1 MVTVSE
7 FFRSPSLEFLE
18 ECTKDQLLEI
28 GRYYGVEIDSKR
40 LKENF
45 KAILIA
51 NLTEKGVFL
60 AKPPSDSLPGAASLT
75 PGAVSLPPGLT
86 FEQQR
91 ELLRLQFE
99 IERVKLESIRESRHS
114 DAAVR
119 SLSGSSAADTFDVL
133 GNLRLLPQF
142 QENDPDSFFL
152 IFERLADARK
162 WDSSARALLL
172 QCVLVGRAQEA
183 FSVLSVSDSQ
193 DYVKVKAAVL
203 QAYEL
208 VPEAYRQRF
217 RSCGKAAGQSY
228 LEFAR
233 DLKLHFTRW
242 CSAAKVA
249 DFERLCELI
258 LLTYICEQKAETV
271 AVAAALADDYV
282 LTHKSQFLY
291 SDGPSPGSGRGEC
304 RAASVRRGDVSS
316 DARAGADV
324 CHYCRERGHWKGD
337 CPVLSSRGKTSAQNV
352 NPTAFADPGGSPV
365 AAAGV
370 CTSFP
375 SKTPIRILRDTG
387 AYDSY
392 VVGSVLPF
400 SSRSAT
406 GDYVVGRGMGLT
418 TLPTPLHRVVLDC
431 ELVRGEVSV
440 GVRAA
445 LPVDGIHFILGNGLA
460 GGRVWSADP
469 FLLRAA
475 GSLVGDSGV
484 RVTASP
490 VVALCPS
497 VQGGGLSPPPR
508 VFPACAD
515 MRAMC
520 AASLDAVAVREDVAL
535 SVADFPLEV
544 SHEELVREQRA
555 DPSLTVAFGLAVPG
569 AAIASVAS
577 GYFVHDGLLFRKW
590 TFGGDRAREVVFQ
603 LVVPSIFRTV
613 VLGVAHDDS
622 GHFGVRKTYLH
633 LRRHFF
639 WPGAK
644 KDVSAFLKTCRVVRS
659 GAG

>member
-51 NLTEKGVFL
+51 NLTEKGVSL
-60 AKPPSDSLPGAASLT
+60 AKPPSDSLPGAASL
-75 PGAVSLPPGLT
+75 PPGLT
-86 FEQQR
+86 FEQQK

-258 LLTYICEQKAETV
+258 LLEQLKDSVPCVVATYICEQKAETV

-375 SKTPIRILRDTG
+375 LHVPDALDSWRE
-387 AYDSY
+387 DSY
-392 VVGSVLPF
+392 S
-400 SSRSAT
+400 
-406 GDYVVGRGMGLT
+406 
-418 TLPTPLHRVVLDC
+418 
-431 ELVRGEVSV
+431 
-440 GVRAA
+440 
-445 LPVDGIHFILGNGLA
+445 
-460 GGRVWSADP
+460 
-469 FLLRAA
+469 
-475 GSLVGDSGV
+475 DS
-484 RVTASP
+484 
-490 VVALCPS
+490 
-497 VQGGGLSPPPR
+497 
-508 VFPACAD
+508 
-515 MRAMC
+515 
-520 AASLDAVAVREDVAL
+520 E
-535 SVADFPLEV
+535 
-544 SHEELVREQRA
+544 
-555 DPSLTVAFGLAVPG
+555 
-569 AAIASVAS
+569 
-577 GYFVHDGLLFRKW
+577 
-590 TFGGDRAREVVFQ
+590 
-603 LVVPSIFRTV
+603 
-613 VLGVAHDDS
+613 
-622 GHFGVRKTYLH
+622 
-633 LRRHFF
+633 RH
-639 WPGAK
+639 GC
-644 KDVSAFLKTCRVVRS
+644 V
-659 GAG
+659 